1 MKNDLLKELEETL
14 AMEKVDFSDF
24 NELEELVTPFCDG
37 GGCSCTGG
45 LNCN

>member
-24 NELEELVTPFCDG
+24 NELEELVMPFCDG
-37 GGCSCTGG
+37 VGCSCTGG